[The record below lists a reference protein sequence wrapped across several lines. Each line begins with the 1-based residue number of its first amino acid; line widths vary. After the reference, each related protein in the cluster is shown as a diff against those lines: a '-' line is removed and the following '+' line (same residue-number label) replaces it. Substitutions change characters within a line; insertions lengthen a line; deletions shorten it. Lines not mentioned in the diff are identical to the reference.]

1 MAKKVDPIPG
11 MHRQPKQARSRER
24 VNKILDVAEEMFI
37 AEGCN
42 AVTTN
47 AIAARAQVP
56 IGSLYQFFP
65 DKVSILQVL
74 AARYTTLLNQQFLE
88 IGPNVGSLPLSEVL
102 ALVIDTNDQFF
113 TDYPGYQAIYIQ
125 MQGTMPE
132 LAAIEAAAD
141 VELIDATANFLAQ
154 RSSGLDVEHYQVIA
168 MVIVK
173 SIGTLLWLSRSQ
185 PPDCRQR
192 LLDETKRLVQS
203 YALSYWPEQG

>member
-1 MAKKVDPIPG
+1 MAKNIEPIPG

-47 AIAARAQVP
+47 AIAAKAEVP

-65 DKVSILQVL
+65 DKAAILQAL
-74 AARYTTLLNQQFLE
+74 TARYTTLLNQQLLA
-88 IGPNVGSLPLSEVL
+88 IGPAVDSLPLSDVL

-113 TDYPGYQAIYIQ
+113 ADYPGYQAIFMQ
-125 MQGTMPE
+125 MQETVPE
-132 LAAIEAAAD
+132 LATIEEAAD
-141 VELIDATANFLAQ
+141 VELIEATANFLSQ
-154 RSSGLDVEHYQVIA
+154 RSPGLDADHYQVIA
-168 MVIVK
+168 IVIVK
-173 SIGTLLWLSRSQ
+173 SIGTFLWLSRSQ
-185 PPDCRQR
+185 PPDRRQR

-203 YALSYWPEQG
+203 YALSYWPESE

>member
-47 AIAARAQVP
+47 AIAAKAEVP

-65 DKVSILQVL
+65 DKAAIVQAL
-74 AARYTTLLNQQFLE
+74 AARYTALHSQKILAMGPEIALLPF
-88 IGPNVGSLPLSEVL
+88 SDVL
-102 ALVIDTNDQFF
+102 ALVVDTNDQFF
-113 TDYPGYQAIYIQ
+113 ADYPGYQAIYMQ
-125 MQGTMPE
+125 MQATVPE
-132 LAAIEAAAD
+132 LAAIEEAAD
-141 VELIDATANFLAQ
+141 VEIIDATADFLSQ
-154 RSSGLDVEHYQVIA
+154 HFPGLDTDHYQVIA

-173 SIGTLLWLSRSQ
+173 SIGTFLWLSRSQ